1 MLPWLRDWH
10 ANPHSDHFH
19 GRRAHAAVEE
29 ARTSVATLIGAD
41 PEEIVFT
48 SGATESV
55 NLALQGYLR
64 GYAGSGR
71 LVHSSIEH
79 ACVREVGRALKSEGV
94 DVQVVPVDRTG
105 MVRQVDLQGAL
116 SLRVTDRTLVSLI
129 HANNEIGTVQPIGSL
144 SRTARDAGALIHLD
158 ASQSAGWLP
167 MEEMA
172 QDVDL
177 LTLSSHKLGGPA
189 GIAALFI
196 ATGVERMIRP
206 LVFGG
211 GQESGLRSGTVAPF
225 LAVGF
230 GEACRLIRL
239 KRDAFFARAKAA
251 ADAFIA
257 SLGAGDVEFE
267 LIGHPT
273 DRLPGLCSIRFVGVP
288 AVELLGRLNRVLSAS
303 SSSACSS
310 GQVRASPVLR
320 ALALSE
326 EEAMEV
332 IRFGFGCGLDNFE
345 ASSLATAVSE
355 AVLSIVKR

>member
-1 MLPWLRDWH
+1 MLPWLRAWH
-10 ANPHSDHFH
+10 ANPHSGHFH

-29 ARTSVATLIGAD
+29 ARASVAALIGAD
-41 PEEIVFT
+41 QEEIVFT

-64 GYAGSGR
+64 GYAGSAR
-71 LVHSSIEH
+71 LIHSSIEH
-79 ACVREVGRALKSEGV
+79 ACVREVGRALKAEGV
-94 DVQVVPVDRTG
+94 DVQVVPADRTG

-116 SLRVTDRTLVSLI
+116 AHRIADRTLVSLI
-129 HANNEIGTVQPIGSL
+129 HASNEIGTVQPIDLL
-144 SRTARDAGALIHLD
+144 SRTARDTGALIHLD

-177 LTLSSHKLGGPA
+177 LTLSSHKLGGPT

-196 ATGVERMIRP
+196 ATGVERELRP
-206 LVFGG
+206 LAFGG
-211 GQESGLRSGTVAPF
+211 GQESGLRPGTVSPF

-230 GEACRLIRL
+230 GEACRLIQLR
-239 KRDAFFARAKAA
+239 RDSHFARAKAVTE
-251 ADAFIA
+251 AFIA
-257 SLGAGDVEFE
+257 SLDAGGLAFE

-273 DRLPGLCSIRFVGVP
+273 ARLPGLCSIRFFGVP
-288 AVELLGRLNRVLSAS
+288 AVELLGRLNPVLSAS

-332 IRFGFGCGLDNFE
+332 VRFGFGHELDTRE
-345 ASSLATAVSE
+345 ASSLASAVSE
-355 AVLSIVKR
+355 AVLSIVKG